1 MKDLTTHSPFAIRH
15 YFLSSPIT
23 QTTPPM
29 KKHLTFSLALLTFI
43 CSTVT
48 AQLPS
53 YLPADGLV
61 GWWPFNGNANDES
74 GNGNDGVV
82 NGATLTEDREAAPNA
97 AYSFDGVDDNILTSI
112 SSINAPNNF
121 NYYSVS
127 FWFNWNNL
135 TNSGRILQFFT
146 GTNFSTSSSNYD
158 ILTNETS
165 SPQGSLSVTH
175 YGGFASQYS
184 PSLLALNNWQ
194 NGVVVFNHLNDYFDF
209 YLNGNFWFS
218 GPIGANHVGAGY
230 LSFGSIVNNTSVF
243 SGKID
248 DIGIWNRALTQQ
260 EIQNLYAATNE
271 TVDTG
276 DGAAPLPQGIP
287 YQAAARDA
295 QGQAI
300 VSAPVNVRFS
310 LHEGAV
316 DGAVSYSET
325 HALTTNSIGLFNTV
339 FGNGTPEQSAFD
351 SINWAATTKFLQ
363 VEIDLGDGY
372 VDMGTTQLLSVPY
385 SFRSDEAARIKNA
398 GLPIFAD
405 NAAALAGGLVAG
417 ELYRTAAGDLKVVY

>member
-1 MKDLTTHSPFAIRH
+1 
-15 YFLSSPIT
+15 
-23 QTTPPM
+23 M
-29 KKHLTFSLALLTFI
+29 KKHLTFSLVLLTI
-43 CSTVT
+43 VCSTVT

-82 NGATLTEDREAAPNA
+82 NGATLSVDRNGNLSSAFN
-97 AYSFDGVDDNILTSI
+97 FDGASNSITTIAQLGEGELTISFWEKIDVFSFCYPIGLGINSASNQGFGVGIGGVNNVCGINERTQFAFDGQTGCSNLI
-112 SSINAPNNF
+112 SSDAILQIDEWYHAVFEYGNGATKIYVNGVLVAA
-121 NYYSVS
+121 S
-127 FWFNWNNL
+127 NNL
-135 TNSGRILQFFT
+135 SYS
-146 GTNFSTSSSNYD
+146 NFSNLVFGIRSDNLFPFD
-158 ILTNETS
+158 
-165 SPQGSLSVTH
+165 GSL
-175 YGGFASQYS
+175 
-184 PSLLALNNWQ
+184 
-194 NGVVVFNHLNDYFDF
+194 
-209 YLNGNFWFS
+209 
-218 GPIGANHVGAGY
+218 
-230 LSFGSIVNNTSVF
+230 
-243 SGKID
+243 D
-248 DIGIWNRALTQQ
+248 DIAIYNRALTPQ
-260 EIQNLYAATNE
+260 EIQNLYAGSNE

-295 QGQAI
+295 QGQVIAD
-300 VSAPVNVRFS
+300 APVNVRFS

-385 SFRSDEAARIKNA
+385 AFRSDEAARIKNA

-417 ELYRTAAGDLKVVY
+417 EMYRTASGDLKIVY

>member
-1 MKDLTTHSPFAIRH
+1 
-15 YFLSSPIT
+15 
-23 QTTPPM
+23 M
-29 KKHLTFSLALLTFI
+29 KKNLTFSLALLTI
-43 CSTVT
+43 VCSTVN

-53 YLPADGLV
+53 YLPTDGLV

-82 NGATLTEDREAAPNA
+82 NGATLTEDRFGNSSSAFSFSNNIITVAHNSLFGIQPSSELTVTFWTRVTGTQTVQHFIGKRPNGA
-97 AYSFDGVDDNILTSI
+97 GSFNWQF
-112 SSINAPNNF
+112 AF
-121 NYYSVS
+121 NYPANIGLSFVGSANNLYGVASDYQVPINNWVNITGIYENQLWSVYVNGEIIDSVS
-127 FWFNWNNL
+127 STLLFPDTNTPL
-135 TNSGRILQFFT
+135 TFGNSG
-146 GTNFSTSSSNYD
+146 NFQPLY
-158 ILTNETS
+158 
-165 SPQGSLSVTH
+165 GSL
-175 YGGFASQYS
+175 
-184 PSLLALNNWQ
+184 
-194 NGVVVFNHLNDYFDF
+194 
-209 YLNGNFWFS
+209 
-218 GPIGANHVGAGY
+218 
-230 LSFGSIVNNTSVF
+230 
-243 SGKID
+243 D
-248 DIGIWNRALTQQ
+248 DIAIYNRALTLQ
-260 EIQNLYAATNE
+260 EIQNLYTGTNE

-287 YQAAARDA
+287 YQAAARNA

-300 VSAPVNVRFS
+300 VSALVNVRFS

-363 VEIDLGDGY
+363 VEIDLGEGY

-385 SFRSDEAARIKNA
+385 AFRSDEAARIKNA

-405 NAAALAGGLVAG
+405 NATALAGGLLAG
-417 ELYRTAAGDLKVVY
+417 EMYRTASGDLKVVY

>member
-1 MKDLTTHSPFAIRH
+1 
-15 YFLSSPIT
+15 
-23 QTTPPM
+23 M

-43 CSTVT
+43 CSTIT

-82 NGATLTEDREAAPNA
+82 NGATLIEDRNGAVNA
-97 AYSFDGVDDNILTSI
+97 AYSFNGTSNYISVPHSDNFNMLQATWLVWVNIPVSSGGLGSYIMGKRDNSQHHVTFAEYLGYPQSQIGWASNQGVGVSSGNLADGNWHLLAITYDQLLSTNNYIFYFDGQQGTTSTI
-112 SSINAPNNF
+112 QQFTFVNGDLRFGLEANNF
-121 NYYSVS
+121 Y
-127 FWFNWNNL
+127 
-135 TNSGRILQFFT
+135 
-146 GTNFSTSSSNYD
+146 
-158 ILTNETS
+158 
-165 SPQGSLSVTH
+165 
-175 YGGFASQYS
+175 
-184 PSLLALNNWQ
+184 WQ
-194 NGVVVFNHLNDYFDF
+194 P
-209 YLNGNFWFS
+209 LNGR
-218 GPIGANHVGAGY
+218 
-230 LSFGSIVNNTSVF
+230 L
-243 SGKID
+243 D
-248 DIGIWNRALTQQ
+248 DAVIYNRVLTQQ
-260 EIQNLYAATNE
+260 EISSIYAESITNDGDNSSINLI
-271 TVDTG
+271 
-276 DGAAPLPQGIP
+276 PQGIP

-295 QGQAI
+295 QGQVIAD
-300 VSAPVNVRFS
+300 APVSVRFS

-316 DGAVSYSET
+316 DGVVSYSET

-339 FGNGTPEQSAFD
+339 LGNGTPEQSAFD

-385 SFRSDEAARIKNA
+385 AFRSDEAARIKNA

-417 ELYRTAAGDLKVVY
+417 EMYRTAVGDLKVVY

>member
-1 MKDLTTHSPFAIRH
+1 
-15 YFLSSPIT
+15 
-23 QTTPPM
+23 M
-29 KKHLTFSLALLTFI
+29 KKHLTFSLALLTI
-43 CSTVT
+43 ACATMN

-74 GNGNDGVV
+74 GNGNHGTV
-82 NGATLTEDREAAPNA
+82 NG
-97 AYSFDGVDDNILTSI
+97 
-112 SSINAPNNF
+112 
-121 NYYSVS
+121 SV
-127 FWFNWNNL
+127 NL
-135 TNSGRILQFFT
+135 TNDRFGNVGSAFSFPGNSSSYIECGNGPSLQIINEITLSAWFYRDGGYIGPRILSYEGSFHSGYGMSVSNNSNGLATLDALFVNANGSGMGFCCGDGGNGIDVPALSWHHVLFT
-146 GTNFSTSSSNYD
+146 AD
-158 ILTNETS
+158 
-165 SPQGSLSVTH
+165 
-175 YGGFASQYS
+175 
-184 PSLLALNNWQ
+184 LNN
-194 NGVVVFNHLNDYFDF
+194 NGRLYFDGQLAAEMIGVPVNQAN
-209 YLNGNFWFS
+209 YINSLN
-218 GPIGANHVGAGY
+218 IGR
-230 LSFGSIVNNTSVF
+230 LSQSAYDAWG
-243 SGKID
+243 GLLD
-248 DIGIWNRALTQQ
+248 DIAIYNRALTPQ
-260 EIQNLYAATNE
+260 EIQNLYAGTNE

-295 QGQAI
+295 QGQVIAD
-300 VSAPVNVRFS
+300 APVNVRFS

-325 HALTTNSIGLFNTV
+325 HALSTNSIGLFNTV

-385 SFRSDEAARIKNA
+385 AFRSDEAARIKNA

-417 ELYRTAAGDLKVVY
+417 EMYRTASGDLKVVY

>member
-1 MKDLTTHSPFAIRH
+1 M
-15 YFLSSPIT
+15 
-23 QTTPPM
+23 Q
-29 KKHLTFSLALLTFI
+29 KHLTFSLALLTI
-43 CSTVT
+43 LCTSAH

-82 NGATLTEDREAAPNA
+82 NGATLTEDRFGLASNA
-97 AYSFDGVDDNILTSI
+97 YNFDGISNCIDVQHSSSLSIFGSQSASSI
-112 SSINAPNNF
+112 SLWCYTELNQPADLINKGFHSGVA
-121 NYYSVS
+121 S
-127 FWFNWNNL
+127 FGNKYLSL
-135 TNSGRILQFFT
+135 TNDAVGYQYTLYD
-146 GTNFSTSSSNYD
+146 FSTLN
-158 ILTNETS
+158 
-165 SPQGSLSVTH
+165 SVRPPD
-175 YGGFASQYS
+175 G
-184 PSLLALNNWQ
+184 
-194 NGVVVFNHLNDYFDF
+194 
-209 YLNGNFWFS
+209 YLNTQQWYHML
-218 GPIGANHVGAGY
+218 IVRDANIKVYVNGIDVTTSANDAGWSTNY
-230 LSFGSIVNNTSVF
+230 NLVLDNTNMSFGCRNNKDNNNVPYQNLFYT
-243 SGKID
+243 GKID
-248 DIGIWNRALTQQ
+248 DIAIYNRALTEQ
-260 EIQNLYAATNE
+260 EIQNLYTGTNE

-276 DGAAPLPQGIP
+276 NGAAPLPQGIP

-325 HALTTNSIGLFNTV
+325 HALTTNGIGLFNTV

-385 SFRSDEAARIKNA
+385 AFRSDEAARIKNA

-417 ELYRTAAGDLKVVY
+417 EMYRTATGDLKVVY

>member
-1 MKDLTTHSPFAIRH
+1 
-15 YFLSSPIT
+15 
-23 QTTPPM
+23 M
-29 KKHLTFSLALLTFI
+29 KKHLTFSLALLTI
-43 CSTVT
+43 ACATIN

-53 YLPADGLV
+53 YLPAEGLV

-82 NGATLTEDREAAPNA
+82 NDCLGASDRMGNPNSA
-97 AYSFDGVDDNILTSI
+97 FQFTNGCNV
-112 SSINAPNNF
+112 
-121 NYYSVS
+121 SVPMTNQL
-127 FWFNWNNL
+127 FELPFRTFTCWFRANGPQNG
-135 TNSGRILQFFT
+135 GRIYETTFQNAGIGLYSGNLFDTWYGYSQHCCNITGLDGGALGDWHHLVSIANDLTGFT
-146 GTNFSTSSSNYD
+146 QVYLDGTAIATSNGYPAGNGCLSN
-158 ILTNETS
+158 S
-165 SPQGSLSVTH
+165 
-175 YGGFASQYS
+175 
-184 PSLLALNNWQ
+184 NWQ
-194 NGVVVFNHLNDYFDF
+194 WQGQFLRFGLGASNEAFNGEL
-209 YLNGNFWFS
+209 
-218 GPIGANHVGAGY
+218 
-230 LSFGSIVNNTSVF
+230 
-243 SGKID
+243 D
-248 DIGIWNRALTQQ
+248 DIAIYNRALTEE
-260 EIQNLYAATNE
+260 EIQNLYAGTNE

-295 QGQAI
+295 QGQVIAD
-300 VSAPVNVRFS
+300 APVNVRFS
-310 LHEGAV
+310 LHESAV

-385 SFRSDEAARIKNA
+385 AFRSDEAARIKNA

-417 ELYRTAAGDLKVVY
+417 EMYRTASGDLKVAY

>member
-1 MKDLTTHSPFAIRH
+1 
-15 YFLSSPIT
+15 
-23 QTTPPM
+23 M
-29 KKHLTFSLALLTFI
+29 KKHLTFSLALFTI
-43 CSTVT
+43 VCSTVT

-82 NGATLTEDREAAPNA
+82 NGAMLTEDRNGVENS
-97 AYSFDGVDDNILTSI
+97 AYLFAGQTTCQNIVVQNSPELNPTELTINVWIYANDSNITILEKSDASNSSKLAYALTFKDEFQGWRGLKTSYGVGNCAYTAQNPQLWSNR
-112 SSINAPNNF
+112 SAFPNNAWIMITAVIES
-121 NYYSVS
+121 NGSVNQYCNS
-127 FWFNWNNL
+127 ELVYTANGNQNFGPCNDPNSVLRIGGAHWNWDPECFK
-135 TNSGRILQFFT
+135 GRI
-146 GTNFSTSSSNYD
+146 D
-158 ILTNETS
+158 D
-165 SPQGSLSVTH
+165 
-175 YGGFASQYS
+175 
-184 PSLLALNNWQ
+184 LAI
-194 NGVVVFNHLNDYFDF
+194 Y
-209 YLNGNFWFS
+209 
-218 GPIGANHVGAGY
+218 
-230 LSFGSIVNNTSVF
+230 
-243 SGKID
+243 
-248 DIGIWNRALTQQ
+248 NRALTPQ
-260 EIQNLYAATNE
+260 EIQNLYTGTNE

-295 QGQAI
+295 QGQVIAD
-300 VSAPVNVRFS
+300 APVNVRFS

-339 FGNGTPEQSAFD
+339 FGNGTPVQSAFD

-372 VDMGTTQLLSVPY
+372 ADMGTTQLLSVPY
-385 SFRSDEAARIKNA
+385 AFRSDEAARIKNA

-417 ELYRTAAGDLKVVY
+417 EMYRTASGDLKIVY

>member
-1 MKDLTTHSPFAIRH
+1 M
-15 YFLSSPIT
+15 
-23 QTTPPM
+23 Q
-29 KKHLTFSLALLTFI
+29 KHLTFSLALLTLL
-43 CSTVT
+43 CTSAH

-61 GWWPFNGNANDES
+61 AWWPFNGNANDES

-82 NGATLTEDREAAPNA
+82 NGATLTEDRFGNGSRS
-97 AYSFDGVDDNILTSI
+97 YSFDGSQKIETSLTQITSMNAAMDFDFSVSVWIEANIAGENLYRSIVSKTNGISNRFAEFNLQIDNSNELDFFFGNGN
-112 SSINAPNNF
+112 SSEYALSYWPNNPVETNTWIHLAMIYQGGEVF
-121 NYYSVS
+121 FYRDGVYLNSATVS
-127 FWFNWNNL
+127 QRYL
-135 TNSGRILQFFT
+135 GE
-146 GTNFSTSSSNYD
+146 D
-158 ILTNETS
+158 
-165 SPQGSLSVTH
+165 P
-175 YGGFASQYS
+175 
-184 PSLLALNNWQ
+184 
-194 NGVVVFNHLNDYFDF
+194 VVIGWYLNDDPSYTEGTFF
-209 YLNGNFWFS
+209 L
-218 GPIGANHVGAGY
+218 
-230 LSFGSIVNNTSVF
+230 
-243 SGKID
+243 GKID
-248 DIGIWNRALTQQ
+248 DLAIYNRALSSQ
-260 EIQNLYAATNE
+260 EVQDLFAAPNE

-295 QGQAI
+295 QGQVIAD
-300 VSAPVNVRFS
+300 APVNVRFS

-325 HALTTNSIGLFNTV
+325 HALTTNGIGLFNTV

-385 SFRSDEAARIKNA
+385 AFRSDEAARIKNA

-417 ELYRTAAGDLKVVY
+417 EMYRTATGDLKVVY